1 MPSQVERQRAFIKRH
16 STIQPFWGEVEDISL
31 VSAALLTLGINPSS
45 LDEEM
50 EAYGEP
56 VSVEELPDDF
66 LPRIEVL
73 RSAIRAGKLNTV
85 ALIYDKFEFIDEQK
99 TRIRTDDFV
108 EWCNAKGIKHN
119 VPNRTAPIPTTKWP
133 WGGYETELLRKL
145 ASAAEE
151 WWSTYD
157 PVSPATAPTNQEVK
171 NWLVG
176 QGVSDRVAESMATI
190 LRADGL
196 ATGPRRP

>member
-1 MPSQVERQRAFIKRH
+1 MTSVVERQRAFIKRH

-31 VSAALLTLGINPSS
+31 ISAALLTLGINPSS

-56 VSVEELPDDF
+56 VSVDELPDDF

-73 RSAIRAGKLNTV
+73 RSAIRSGKLNTV
-85 ALIYDKFEFIDEQK
+85 ALIYDKFEYIDEQK

-119 VPNRTAPIPTTKWP
+119 VPNRAAPLPTTKWL
-133 WGGYETELLRKL
+133 WGDHETKLLRDF
-145 ASAAEE
+145 AAAADKF
-151 WWSTYD
+151 WKNYD
-157 PVSPATAPTNQEVK
+157 PSDKAPSRQRR
-171 NWLVG
+171 LPG
-176 QGVSDRVAESMATI
+176 HRSVA
-190 LRADGL
+190 LAD
-196 ATGPRRP
+196 AD